1 MHKADL
7 TYRLINE
14 MVDHFP
20 QLTDILMKES
30 VDAIIET
37 IITTLLSGGRMEIR
51 GFGSFYLKH
60 YPERLSR
67 NPKTSETIIMSSRH
81 RLFFKAAKK
90 LKLRLNA
97 SGR

>member
-20 QLTDILMKES
+20 QLTDVLMKES
-30 VDAIIET
+30 VDALVET
-37 IITTLLSGGRMEIR
+37 IINTLVLGGKMEIR
-51 GFGSFYLKH
+51 GFGSFYLRY
-60 YPERLSR
+60 YPERQSR
-67 NPKTSETIIMSSRH
+67 NPKTAEIIKMTSRH